1 LRYLTKFPTFV
12 TFIDI
17 GVQAERKEKTMADY
31 SDRLGDYIDVAER
44 IRLFR
49 EKHPEG
55 SLQPANLDKPFDM
68 VTLGDKTF
76 LVYIAA
82 AYRTP
87 DDIRPGIGA
96 AWEPFPGR
104 TPYTKDSELMVAE
117 TSAWGRAIMAV
128 LAADSKRVAS
138 LDEVRARKAQVDHPA
153 TIPAK
158 ASQSVPSVVSSAG
171 HPLATEAQIRFIHAL
186 YKGLGQ
192 DAPPG
197 LAEISKGTADI
208 MIKQLKEEKENS

>member
-1 LRYLTKFPTFV
+1 MV
-12 TFIDI
+12 TFIPI
-17 GVQAERKEKTMADY
+17 GVQADRKEKTMADY

-49 EKHPEG
+49 DKHPEG
-55 SLQPANLDKPFDM
+55 SLQPASLDKPFDM
-68 VTLGDKTF
+68 VTIGDKTF
-76 LVYIAA
+76 IVYIAA

-138 LDEVRARKAQVDHPA
+138 LDEVRARKAQAEHPT

-171 HPLATEAQIRFIHAL
+171 HPLATPAQIGAIKAISRAL
-186 YKGLGQ
+186 GKVPPTGLDQ
-192 DAPPG
+192 
-197 LAEISKGTADI
+197 ISKGTANI
-208 MIKQLKEEKENS
+208 LIQGLKEEQQAQEQE

>member
-1 LRYLTKFPTFV
+1 
-12 TFIDI
+12 
-17 GVQAERKEKTMADY
+17 MADY

-138 LDEVRARKAQVDHPA
+138 LDEVRARKAQAEHPA

-158 ASQSVPSVVSSAG
+158 ASQSVPSVVSSSG
-171 HPLATEAQIRFIHAL
+171 HPLATQAQIGAIKAISRAL
-186 YKGLGQ
+186 GKIPPTGLDQ
-192 DAPPG
+192 
-197 LAEISKGTADI
+197 ISKGTANI
-208 MIKQLKEEKENS
+208 LIQGLKEEQQAQEQE

>member
-1 LRYLTKFPTFV
+1 MDV
-12 TFIDI
+12 
-17 GVQAERKEKTMADY
+17 GVQADRNEKIMADY

-49 EKHPEG
+49 DKHPEG
-55 SLQPANLDKPFDM
+55 SLQPANPEKPFDII
-68 VTLGDKTF
+68 TIGDKTF
-76 LVYIAA
+76 VVYISA

-117 TSAWGRAIMAV
+117 TSSWGRAIMAV

-138 LDEVRARKAQVDHPA
+138 LDEVRARKTQSEHPA

-158 ASQSVPSVVSSAG
+158 ASQSVPSVVSSQG
-171 HPLATEAQIRFIHAL
+171 HPLATQAQIGAIKAISRAL
-186 YKGLGQ
+186 GKLPPTGL
-192 DAPPG
+192 D
-197 LAEISKGTADI
+197 EISKGTANI
-208 MIKQLKEEKENS
+208 LIQGLKEEQQAQEQE

>member
-1 LRYLTKFPTFV
+1 
-12 TFIDI
+12 
-17 GVQAERKEKTMADY
+17 MADY

-49 EKHPEG
+49 DKHPEG

-76 LVYIAA
+76 VVYISA

-87 DDIRPGIGA
+87 VDIRPGIGA

-117 TSAWGRAIMAV
+117 TSSWGRAIMAV

-138 LDEVRARKAQVDHPA
+138 LDEVRARKTQAEHPS
-153 TIPAK
+153 TIPAR
-158 ASQSVPSVVSSAG
+158 ASQSVPSVVSSQG
-171 HPLATEAQIRFIHAL
+171 HPLATQAQIGAIKAISRAL
-186 YKGLGQ
+186 GKPSPAGL
-192 DAPPG
+192 D
-197 LAEISKGTADI
+197 EISKGTAHI
-208 MIKQLKEEKENS
+208 LIEQLKAEQAQEQE

>member
-1 LRYLTKFPTFV
+1 LTQASRFCTFTCV
-12 TFIDI
+12 
-17 GVQAERKEKTMADY
+17 GVQADRKEKTMADY

-49 EKHPEG
+49 DKHPEG

-76 LVYIAA
+76 IVYIAA

-138 LDEVRARKAQVDHPA
+138 LDEVRARKAQAEHPA
-153 TIPAK
+153 TIPAR
-158 ASQSVPSVVSSAG
+158 ASQSVPSVVSSSG
-171 HPLATEAQIRFIHAL
+171 HPLATQPQINAIKAISRAL
-186 YKGLGQ
+186 GKVPPSGL
-192 DAPPG
+192 D
-197 LAEISKGTADI
+197 EISKGTANI
-208 MIKQLKEEKENS
+208 LIQQLKEEQQAQEQE

>member
-1 LRYLTKFPTFV
+1 
-12 TFIDI
+12 
-17 GVQAERKEKTMADY
+17 MADY

-49 EKHPEG
+49 DKHPEG
-55 SLQPANLDKPFDM
+55 SLQPANLEKPFDM

-76 LVYIAA
+76 LVYVAA

-138 LDEVRARKAQVDHPA
+138 LDEVRARKTQAEHPA
-153 TIPAK
+153 TMPAR
-158 ASQSVPSVVSSAG
+158 ASQSVPSVVSSQG
-171 HPLATEAQIRFIHAL
+171 HPLATQAQIGAIKAISRAL
-186 YKGLGQ
+186 GKPSPAGL
-192 DAPPG
+192 D
-197 LAEISKGTADI
+197 EISKGTAHI
-208 MIKQLKEEKENS
+208 LIEQLKAEQAQEQE

>member
-1 LRYLTKFPTFV
+1 
-12 TFIDI
+12 
-17 GVQAERKEKTMADY
+17 MADY

-138 LDEVRARKAQVDHPA
+138 LDEVRARKAQAEHPA

-171 HPLATEAQIRFIHAL
+171 HPLATPAQIGAIKAISRAL
-186 YKGLGQ
+186 GKVPPTGLDQ
-192 DAPPG
+192 
-197 LAEISKGTADI
+197 ISKGTANI
-208 MIKQLKEEKENS
+208 LIQGLKEEQQAQEES

>member
-1 LRYLTKFPTFV
+1 
-12 TFIDI
+12 
-17 GVQAERKEKTMADY
+17 MADY

-55 SLQPANLDKPFDM
+55 SLQPANLDKPYDM
-68 VTLGDKTF
+68 VTIGDKTF

-138 LDEVRARKAQVDHPA
+138 LDEVRARKAQAEHPA

-158 ASQSVPSVVSSAG
+158 ASQSVPSVVSSSG
-171 HPLATEAQIRFIHAL
+171 HPLATQAQIGAIKAISRAL
-186 YKGLGQ
+186 GKVPPTGL
-192 DAPPG
+192 D
-197 LAEISKGTADI
+197 EISKGTANI
-208 MIKQLKEEKENS
+208 LIQGLKEEQQAQENS

>member
-1 LRYLTKFPTFV
+1 
-12 TFIDI
+12 
-17 GVQAERKEKTMADY
+17 MADY

-49 EKHPEG
+49 DKHPEG
-55 SLQPANLDKPFDM
+55 SLQPANLEKPFDM
-68 VTLGDKTF
+68 VTIGDKTF
-76 LVYIAA
+76 VVYISA

-117 TSAWGRAIMAV
+117 TSSWGRAIMAV

-138 LDEVRARKAQVDHPA
+138 LDEVRARKTQAEHPA
-153 TIPAK
+153 TMPAK
-158 ASQSVPSVVSSAG
+158 ASQSVPSVVSSSG
-171 HPLATEAQIRFIHAL
+171 HPLATQAQIGAIKAISRAL
-186 YKGLGQ
+186 GKVPPAGL
-192 DAPPG
+192 D
-197 LAEISKGTADI
+197 EISKGTAHI
-208 MIKQLKEEKENS
+208 LIEQLKAEQAQEQE

>member
-1 LRYLTKFPTFV
+1 
-12 TFIDI
+12 
-17 GVQAERKEKTMADY
+17 MADY

-76 LVYIAA
+76 IVYIAA

-138 LDEVRARKAQVDHPA
+138 LDEVRARKAQADHPA

-158 ASQSVPSVVSSAG
+158 ASQSVPSVVSSSG
-171 HPLATEAQIRFIHAL
+171 HPLATQAQIGAIKAISRAL
-186 YKGLGQ
+186 GKVPPTGL
-192 DAPPG
+192 D
-197 LAEISKGTADI
+197 EISKGTANI
-208 MIKQLKEEKENS
+208 LIQGLKEEQQAQENS

>member
-1 LRYLTKFPTFV
+1 
-12 TFIDI
+12 
-17 GVQAERKEKTMADY
+17 MADY

-49 EKHPEG
+49 DKHPEG
-55 SLQPANLDKPFDM
+55 SLQPANLEKPFDM
-68 VTLGDKTF
+68 VTVGDKTF
-76 LVYIAA
+76 VVYISA

-117 TSAWGRAIMAV
+117 TSSWGRAIMAV

-138 LDEVRARKAQVDHPA
+138 LDEVRARKTQAEHPA
-153 TIPAK
+153 TMPAR
-158 ASQSVPSVVSSAG
+158 ASQTVPSVVSSSG
-171 HPLATEAQIRFIHAL
+171 HPLATQAQIGAIKAISRAL
-186 YKGLGQ
+186 GKVPPAGL
-192 DAPPG
+192 D
-197 LAEISKGTADI
+197 EISKGTAHI
-208 MIKQLKEEKENS
+208 LIEQLKAEQAQEQE

>member
-1 LRYLTKFPTFV
+1 MPHHAKLAVTK
-12 TFIDI
+12 
-17 GVQAERKEKTMADY
+17 ADY

-55 SLQPANLDKPFDM
+55 SLQPANLDKPYDIIT
-68 VTLGDKTF
+68 VGDKTY

-96 AWEPFPGR
+96 AWEPLPGT
-104 TPYTKDSELMVAE
+104 TPYTKNSELMVAE
-117 TSAWGRAIMAV
+117 TSSWGRAIMAV

-138 LDEVRARKAQVDHPA
+138 LDEVRARKSQAEHPA

-171 HPLATEAQIRFIHAL
+171 HPLATPAQIGAIKAISRAL
-186 YKGLGQ
+186 GKIPPTGLDQ
-192 DAPPG
+192 
-197 LAEISKGTADI
+197 ISKGTANI
-208 MIKQLKEEKENS
+208 LIQGLKEEQQAQEQE

>member
-1 LRYLTKFPTFV
+1 
-12 TFIDI
+12 
-17 GVQAERKEKTMADY
+17 MADY

-49 EKHPEG
+49 DKHPEG
-55 SLQPANLDKPFDM
+55 SLQPANLEKPFDM

-76 LVYIAA
+76 VVYISA

-117 TSAWGRAIMAV
+117 TSSWGRAIMAV

-138 LDEVRARKAQVDHPA
+138 LDEVRARKTQAEHPA
-153 TIPAK
+153 TMPAR
-158 ASQSVPSVVSSAG
+158 ASQSVPSVVSSQG
-171 HPLATEAQIRFIHAL
+171 HPLATQAQIGAIKAISRAL
-186 YKGLGQ
+186 GKPSPAGL
-192 DAPPG
+192 D
-197 LAEISKGTADI
+197 EISKGTAHI
-208 MIKQLKEEKENS
+208 LIEQLKAEQAQEQE

>member
-1 LRYLTKFPTFV
+1 
-12 TFIDI
+12 
-17 GVQAERKEKTMADY
+17 MADY

-49 EKHPEG
+49 DKHPEG

-76 LVYIAA
+76 VVYISA

-117 TSAWGRAIMAV
+117 TSSWGRAIMAV

-138 LDEVRARKAQVDHPA
+138 LDEVRARKTQAEHPS
-153 TIPAK
+153 TIPAR
-158 ASQSVPSVVSSAG
+158 ASQSVPSVVSSQG
-171 HPLATEAQIRFIHAL
+171 HPLATQAQIGAIKAISRAL
-186 YKGLGQ
+186 GKPSPAGL
-192 DAPPG
+192 D
-197 LAEISKGTADI
+197 EISKGTAHI
-208 MIKQLKEEKENS
+208 LIEQLKAEQAQEQE

>member
-1 LRYLTKFPTFV
+1 
-12 TFIDI
+12 
-17 GVQAERKEKTMADY
+17 MADY

-138 LDEVRARKAQVDHPA
+138 LDEVRARKAQAEHPA

-158 ASQSVPSVVSSAG
+158 ASQSVPSVVSSSG
-171 HPLATEAQIRFIHAL
+171 HPLATQAQIGAIKAISRAL
-186 YKGLGQ
+186 GKVPPTGL
-192 DAPPG
+192 D
-197 LAEISKGTADI
+197 EISKGTANI
-208 MIKQLKEEKENS
+208 LIQGLKEEQQAQENS

>member
-1 LRYLTKFPTFV
+1 
-12 TFIDI
+12 
-17 GVQAERKEKTMADY
+17 MADY

-138 LDEVRARKAQVDHPA
+138 LDEVRARKAQAEHPA

-158 ASQSVPSVVSSAG
+158 ASQSVPSIVSSSG
-171 HPLATEAQIRFIHAL
+171 HPLATQAQIGAIKAISRAL
-186 YKGLGQ
+186 GKIPPTGLDQ
-192 DAPPG
+192 
-197 LAEISKGTADI
+197 ISKGTANI
-208 MIKQLKEEKENS
+208 LIQGLKEEQQAQEQE

>member
-1 LRYLTKFPTFV
+1 
-12 TFIDI
+12 
-17 GVQAERKEKTMADY
+17 MADY

-76 LVYIAA
+76 IVYIAA

-138 LDEVRARKAQVDHPA
+138 LDEVRARKAQADHPA

-171 HPLATEAQIRFIHAL
+171 HPLATPAQIGAIKAISRAL
-186 YKGLGQ
+186 GKVPPAGLDQ
-192 DAPPG
+192 
-197 LAEISKGTADI
+197 ISKGTANI
-208 MIKQLKEEKENS
+208 LIQGLKEEQQAQENS

>member
-1 LRYLTKFPTFV
+1 
-12 TFIDI
+12 
-17 GVQAERKEKTMADY
+17 MADY

-49 EKHPEG
+49 DKHPEG

-68 VTLGDKTF
+68 VTIGDKTF
-76 LVYIAA
+76 IVYIAA

-138 LDEVRARKAQVDHPA
+138 LDEVRARKSQAEHPA
-153 TIPAK
+153 TMPART
-158 ASQSVPSVVSSAG
+158 SQSVPSVVSSSG
-171 HPLATEAQIRFIHAL
+171 HPLATQPQINAIKAISRAL
-186 YKGLGQ
+186 GKVPPTGL
-192 DAPPG
+192 D
-197 LAEISKGTADI
+197 EISKGTANI
-208 MIKQLKEEKENS
+208 LIQQLKEEQQAQEQE

>member
-1 LRYLTKFPTFV
+1 
-12 TFIDI
+12 
-17 GVQAERKEKTMADY
+17 MADY

-49 EKHPEG
+49 DKHPEG

-76 LVYIAA
+76 IVYIAA

-138 LDEVRARKAQVDHPA
+138 LDEVRARKAQAEHPA
-153 TIPAK
+153 TIPAR
-158 ASQSVPSVVSSAG
+158 ASQSVPSVVSSSG
-171 HPLATEAQIRFIHAL
+171 HPLATQPQINAIKAISRAL
-186 YKGLGQ
+186 GKVPPSGL
-192 DAPPG
+192 D
-197 LAEISKGTADI
+197 EISKGTANI
-208 MIKQLKEEKENS
+208 LIQQLKEEQQAQEQE

>member
-1 LRYLTKFPTFV
+1 
-12 TFIDI
+12 
-17 GVQAERKEKTMADY
+17 MADY

-49 EKHPEG
+49 DKHPDG
-55 SLQPANLDKPFDM
+55 SLQPANIDKPFDM
-68 VTLGDKTF
+68 VTIGDKTF
-76 LVYIAA
+76 IVYVAA

-96 AWEPFPGR
+96 AWEPYPGR

-138 LDEVRARKAQVDHPA
+138 LDEVRARKTQAEHPA
-153 TIPAK
+153 TIPSN
-158 ASQSVPSVVSSAG
+158 ASQTVPSVVSSQG
-171 HPLATEAQIRFIHAL
+171 HPLATQAQIGAIKAISRAL
-186 YKGLGQ
+186 GKVPPTGLDQ
-192 DAPPG
+192 
-197 LAEISKGTADI
+197 ISKGTANI
-208 MIKQLKEEKENS
+208 LIQGLKEEQQAQEQE

>member
-1 LRYLTKFPTFV
+1 
-12 TFIDI
+12 
-17 GVQAERKEKTMADY
+17 MADY

-49 EKHPEG
+49 DKHPEG
-55 SLQPANLDKPFDM
+55 SLQPANLEKPFDI

-76 LVYIAA
+76 IVYIAA

-87 DDIRPGIGA
+87 DDTRPGIGA

-138 LDEVRARKAQVDHPA
+138 LDEVRARKAQAEHPT

-158 ASQSVPSVVSSAG
+158 ASQSVPSVVSSQG
-171 HPLATEAQIRFIHAL
+171 HPLATQPQINAIKAISRAL
-186 YKGLGQ
+186 GKVPPTGL
-192 DAPPG
+192 D
-197 LAEISKGTADI
+197 EISKGTANI
-208 MIKQLKEEKENS
+208 IIQQLKEEQQAQEES

>member
-1 LRYLTKFPTFV
+1 
-12 TFIDI
+12 
-17 GVQAERKEKTMADY
+17 MADY

-49 EKHPEG
+49 DKHPEG

-76 LVYIAA
+76 VVYISA

-117 TSAWGRAIMAV
+117 TSSWGRAIMAV

-138 LDEVRARKAQVDHPA
+138 LDEVRARKTQAEHPA
-153 TIPAK
+153 TMPAR
-158 ASQSVPSVVSSAG
+158 ASQSVPSVVSSQG
-171 HPLATEAQIRFIHAL
+171 HPLATQAQIGAIKAISRAL
-186 YKGLGQ
+186 GKPSPAGLDQ
-192 DAPPG
+192 
-197 LAEISKGTADI
+197 ISKGTAHI
-208 MIKQLKEEKENS
+208 LIEQLKAEQAQEQE

>member
-1 LRYLTKFPTFV
+1 
-12 TFIDI
+12 
-17 GVQAERKEKTMADY
+17 MADY

-44 IRLFR
+44 ISLFR
-49 EKHPEG
+49 DKHPEG

-68 VTLGDKTF
+68 VTIGDNTF
-76 LVYIAA
+76 IVYIAA

-138 LDEVRARKAQVDHPA
+138 LDEVRARKAQAEHPA

-171 HPLATEAQIRFIHAL
+171 HPLATPAQIGAIKAISRAL
-186 YKGLGQ
+186 GKVPPTGLDQ
-192 DAPPG
+192 
-197 LAEISKGTADI
+197 ISKGTANI
-208 MIKQLKEEKENS
+208 LIQGLKEEQQAQEES

>member
-1 LRYLTKFPTFV
+1 
-12 TFIDI
+12 
-17 GVQAERKEKTMADY
+17 MADY

-49 EKHPEG
+49 DKHPEG
-55 SLQPANLDKPFDM
+55 SLQPANPEKPFET
-68 VTLGDKTF
+68 VWIADKAF
-76 LVYIAA
+76 IVYIAA

-87 DDIRPGIGA
+87 DDMRPGIGS

-138 LDEVRARKAQVDHPA
+138 LDEVRARKAQADHPA

-158 ASQSVPSVVSSAG
+158 ASQSVPSVVSSSG
-171 HPLATEAQIRFIHAL
+171 HPLATQAQIGAIKAISRAL
-186 YKGLGQ
+186 GKVPPTGL
-192 DAPPG
+192 D
-197 LAEISKGTADI
+197 EISKGTANI
-208 MIKQLKEEKENS
+208 LIQGLKEEQQAQENS

>member
-1 LRYLTKFPTFV
+1 
-12 TFIDI
+12 
-17 GVQAERKEKTMADY
+17 MADY

-49 EKHPEG
+49 DKHPEG
-55 SLQPANLDKPFDM
+55 SLQPANLDKPYDIIT
-68 VTLGDKTF
+68 VGDKTY

-104 TPYTKDSELMVAE
+104 TPSTKDSELMVAE

-138 LDEVRARKAQVDHPA
+138 LDEVRARKAQAEHPA
-153 TIPAK
+153 TIPTK

-171 HPLATEAQIRFIHAL
+171 HPLATQAQIGAIKAISRAL
-186 YKGLGQ
+186 GKVPPTGLDQ
-192 DAPPG
+192 
-197 LAEISKGTADI
+197 ISKGTANI
-208 MIKQLKEEKENS
+208 LIQGLKEEQQAQEQE

>member
-1 LRYLTKFPTFV
+1 MV
-12 TFIDI
+12 TFIPI

-49 EKHPEG
+49 DKHPEG
-55 SLQPANLDKPFDM
+55 SLQPASLDKPFDM
-68 VTLGDKTF
+68 VTIGDKTF
-76 LVYIAA
+76 IVYIAA

-138 LDEVRARKAQVDHPA
+138 LDEVRARKAQAEHPA

-171 HPLATEAQIRFIHAL
+171 HPLATPAQIGAIKAISRAL
-186 YKGLGQ
+186 GKVPPTGLDQ
-192 DAPPG
+192 
-197 LAEISKGTADI
+197 ISKGTANI
-208 MIKQLKEEKENS
+208 LIQGLKEEQQAQEES

>member
-1 LRYLTKFPTFV
+1 
-12 TFIDI
+12 
-17 GVQAERKEKTMADY
+17 MADY

-76 LVYIAA
+76 IVYIAA

-117 TSAWGRAIMAV
+117 TSAWGRAIMGV

-138 LDEVRARKAQVDHPA
+138 LDEVRARKAQADHPA

-171 HPLATEAQIRFIHAL
+171 HPLATPAQIGAIKAISRAL
-186 YKGLGQ
+186 GKVPPAGLDQ
-192 DAPPG
+192 
-197 LAEISKGTADI
+197 ISKGTANI
-208 MIKQLKEEKENS
+208 LIQGLKEEQQAQENS